1 MTVNE
6 QKHYCGVIAA
16 HYGRRSQEYQAAQ
29 ELSELMCLLTRRD
42 DQRDSTYKERVTDE
56 IADCEIMLEQIRR
69 LNGIDEAEVAEHISQ
84 KIERQ
89 LQRMQAEKER
99 EENEP

>member
-1 MTVNE
+1 MTTSE

-29 ELSELMCLLTRRD
+29 ELAELMCLLTRRD
-42 DQRDSTYKERVTDE
+42 DQRDSTYKEHITDE
-56 IADCEIMLEQIRR
+56 IADCEIMLEQIRQ
-69 LNGIDEAEVAEHISQ
+69 LNEIEESAVAEHISQ
-84 KIERQ
+84 KIKRQ

-99 EENEP
+99 KENEP

>member
-1 MTVNE
+1 MTINE
-6 QKHYCGVIAA
+6 AKHYCGVIAA
-16 HYGRRSQEYQAAQ
+16 HYGRHSQEYQAAQ

-69 LNGIDEAEVAEHISQ
+69 LNGIDETEVAEHISQ

-99 EENEP
+99 SENEP